1 MQMREVMNSKNSST
15 KTVKSDQKYIW
26 RYWGGGRLNLAPEI
40 YTIKE
45 TE

>member
-1 MQMREVMNSKNSST
+1 MQMREVMNSKI
-15 KTVKSDQKYIW
+15 VPLKSDQKYIW